1 MRKKRLTRRLVS
13 AILAASMMMPAFAG
27 IAEAAI
33 ATWLSPLPGQKI
45 TARYVEVSVGYN
57 TESQLKV
64 TRLELWVDGKLYE
77 NKALVQPQSRGV
89 CSFWWDTAKSGRGS
103 HDLVVRIY
111 AGNEQIAVVSGTGTV
126 GEGGYDLR
134 PPTVRFSNIKSG
146 DVLTGTARIEMIASD
161 DSGRPPIVSMHVDN
175 ALKMLSNRP
184 PYVCELNT
192 AEYPDGSH
200 ELRSVAYDNAGNKS
214 DPAVA
219 KVDFRNNQ
227 KRPVVVE
234 MNVGRKS
241 NTIPPSED
249 DGVGQ
254 MLPPIE
260 ISNNEVGAARISESA
275 AKILEAGPKARPV
288 APVTESKVNILSP
301 KTDVVRSSTT
311 STGTIKRIL
320 STRTSDKRSNDQA
333 GVSERESVNSA
344 PTASSTASVIVPDLR
359 IASEVPQQ
367 SGSIAEPT
375 NSNAPNTENTKNL
388 SQPKDLPISSS
399 IQTRSQLVAI
409 TPRVP
414 SGPVQPSAQD
424 VPVLSSPDSV
434 MPRVT
439 TSLRSICQ
447 APIILD
453 KAAEPVRSTINVAT
467 ANPRPVR
474 AAMLPSIRGGM
485 PNAKDYE
492 SISLPP
498 PAKKDMRARIEEQT
512 IPASG
517 CVKLRDIFDRLG
529 GVLFWDPN
537 THTVTGYLKNIVLE
551 MQIGSSV
558 IRINGRKIKISTSP
572 VVVNGRTIIDV
583 GIIHHACELAG
594 LMITNRG

>member
-1 MRKKRLTRRLVS
+1 MRKKQLTRRLVS
-13 AILAASMMMPAFAG
+13 AILAASMMLPAFAG
-27 IAEAAI
+27 IAEAAV

-45 TARYVEVSVGYN
+45 AARYVEVSVGYN

-77 NKALVQPQSRGV
+77 KKALVQPQSRGV

-200 ELRSVAYDNAGNKS
+200 ELRSIAYDNAGNKS

-227 KRPVVVE
+227 QRPVVVE

-260 ISNNEVGAARISESA
+260 IGNNNEGGAARISESA
-275 AKILEAGPKARPV
+275 AKVIEAGPKARPV
-288 APVTESKVNILSP
+288 APVTEPKVNILSP
-301 KTDVVRSSTT
+301 KPAVVHSSPT
-311 STGTIKRIL
+311 STGTGERIS
-320 STRTSDKRSNDQA
+320 STRASDKRSNSQT
-333 GVSERESVNSA
+333 GVSEREAIDSS
-344 PTASSTASVIVPDLR
+344 PIASSTASVIVPDLR
-359 IASEVPQQ
+359 IASEVTQQ
-367 SGSIAEPT
+367 SGSIAEPI
-375 NSNAPNTENTKNL
+375 NPNTEKL

-399 IQTRSQLVAI
+399 IQARSQLVAI
-409 TPRVP
+409 TPRVS
-414 SGPVQPSAQD
+414 SGLVQPSAQD

-434 MPRVT
+434 TPCVT
-439 TSLRSICQ
+439 TSLRSIRQ
-447 APIILD
+447 APVILD
-453 KAAEPVRSTINVAT
+453 KAAEPVQSTRNVAT

-485 PNAKDYE
+485 PDATDYG

-512 IPASG
+512 IPTSG
-517 CVKLRDIFDRLG
+517 CVKLRDVFDRLG
-529 GVLFWDPN
+529 GVLFWDPS
-537 THTVTGYLKNIVLE
+537 THTVTGYLKNMVLE

-558 IRINGRKIKISTSP
+558 IRVNGREIKTGTSP
-572 VVVNGRTIIDV
+572 IVVNGRTIIDV